1 MEIASLRRERFT
13 PDIITDGSTTER
25 PNDSRKEFSRDY
37 ARLIHAPA
45 FRRLQGKSQVFGAGS
60 GDYFRTRLTHSLEV
74 AQIAQH
80 AATVLAQNDEF
91 TEAGAKNAGFVIDPE
106 VVECAALAH
115 DLGHP
120 PFGHKGEEVLNDALV
135 GYAEDKATSLHFEG
149 NAQNF
154 RILMFLE
161 KRKKQDGLNLSSA
174 VLLGINKYPFLGSK
188 ERPKGMYP
196 MEWEYIEILRKKW
209 EMPSEKKTLEAQLM
223 DLCDDIAY
231 STHDIEDGIK
241 SKKID
246 LTNIRG
252 PELYSDK
259 VISEISKQYPE
270 GHYIWEGRSVQER
283 VEEVIIRYIDRWKK
297 ILAEYNYDESRA
309 RRELKAETVNFFV
322 SNIGVIDHED
332 WKKVTFVNKSNNTE
346 NNEIWREVLILKKL
360 AWVTMINDLRVQ
372 RLQKRSEKIIR
383 GLWDSFINDRDGKI
397 IPRDWIIKLSENP
410 GWDWERFIADYISGM
425 TDSFAEKI
433 YGELFSLN
441 TRSIYDLD

>member
-1 MEIASLRRERFT
+1 MDARSLRRKRFT
-13 PDIITDGSTTER
+13 PDTIIDGSTTDR
-25 PNDSRKEFSRDY
+25 PNDSRKEFPRDY
-37 ARLIHAPA
+37 ARLIHSPA

-74 AQIAQH
+74 AQIARH
-80 AATVLAQNDEF
+80 AASVLSVRDEY
-91 TEAGAKNAGFVIDPE
+91 TEEGAKNPGFVIDPE

-120 PFGHKGEEVLNDALV
+120 PFGHKGEEVLNEALLKIAR
-135 GYAEDKATSLHFEG
+135 YNSPLHFEG

-161 KRKKQDGLNLSSA
+161 KRKKENGLNLTSA
-174 VLLGINKYPFLGSK
+174 VLLGINKYPFEGNQ
-188 ERPKGMYP
+188 ERLKGMYP
-196 MEWEYIEILRKKW
+196 TEWKYIDQLRNEW
-209 EMPSEKKTLEAQLM
+209 GIPSNKKTLEAQLM

-252 PELYSDK
+252 ADLYSEK
-259 VISEISKQYPE
+259 VVTELNTQYPE
-270 GHYIWEGRSVQER
+270 GHSIWEGRSIQER
-283 VEEVIIRYIDRWKK
+283 VKEVITRYIEKWKTV
-297 ILAEYNYDESRA
+297 LTDYNYDESRA
-309 RRELKAETVNFFV
+309 RRELKADTVNWFV
-322 SNIGVIDHED
+322 NNIGVIDHED

-346 NNEIWREVLILKKL
+346 NNEILREVLILKKL

-372 RLQKRSEKIIR
+372 RLQKRSEKIIN
-383 GLWDSFINDRDGKI
+383 GLWDSFINDKDGKI
-397 IPRDWIIKLSENP
+397 IPKDWMEKFSESP
-410 GWDWERFIADYISGM
+410 DWGWERFVLDYIAGM
-425 TDSFAEKI
+425 TDTFAEKI
-433 YGELFSLN
+433 YGELFSIN